1 MSTNTKTSANAQSPD
16 ASQGQL
22 KGLPHSHGGSHTH
35 SHLHGGADR
44 HVEGRRVTWI
54 SVVVNVVL
62 TAMQIVVGVVAHSQS
77 LIADAMHTLSDIVSD
92 MFVLYAN
99 RKGAE
104 AADEEHPYGHGRY
117 ETAASLVL
125 GMLLATTGCGI
136 LITAAER
143 LSDLNSVPPVGIA
156 AMWAAI
162 FTLLAKEG
170 LFRYMLAIAER
181 LRSPMLVA
189 NAWHARADAL
199 SSLVVAAGIA
209 GALLGFNFADAAA
222 AIVVGAMIIRAGL
235 RFAWDALQELIDT
248 GLSVEEVAA
257 IRATI
262 EHTPGVI
269 DLHDLRTR
277 RMAHQ
282 VLVDAHVQVNPRIS
296 VSEGHRIAEQ
306 ARTRV
311 LAGNEDV
318 LDVLVHVDAE
328 DDLLPQAACIPIPS
342 REVLLE
348 RLADLLGVTLPEN
361 GLVVLHYLGNRVE
374 AEVFLPDDF
383 LSEPGRLEQ
392 VRQRLSE
399 RPVTDEW
406 FSEISLNQRFAP
418 LRGE

>member
-1 MSTNTKTSANAQSPD
+1 MNEQENHH
-16 ASQGQL
+16 G
-22 KGLPHSHGGSHTH
+22 HSHRHAHHHAHHHAHRHGSV
-35 SHLHGGADR
+35 SR
-44 HVEGRRVTWI
+44 HAEARNVTWV

-62 TAMQIVVGVVAHSQS
+62 TALQIVVGMLAYSQS
-77 LIADAMHTLSDIVSD
+77 LIADAMHTLSDIVAD
-92 MFVLYAN
+92 GFVLYAN

-104 AADEEHPYGHGRY
+104 VADQEHPYGHGRY

-125 GMLLATTGCGI
+125 GVLLATTGCGI

-143 LSDLNSVPPVGIA
+143 LSNLNSVPPVGVA
-156 AMWAAI
+156 AMWAAV
-162 FTLLAKEG
+162 FTLLTKEA

-199 SSLVVAAGIA
+199 SSLVVAVGIA
-209 GALLGFNFADAAA
+209 GALAGFNFADAVA
-222 AIVVGAMIIRAGL
+222 AIIVGAMIIRAGL

-262 EHTPGVI
+262 EQTPGVV

-282 VLVDAHVQVNPRIS
+282 VLVDAHIQVNPRIS

-311 LAGNEDV
+311 LAGHDDV

-328 DDLLPQAACIPIPS
+328 DDLLSSAGAATLPP

-348 RLADLLGVTLPEN
+348 RLDDLLGMRLPGN
-361 GLVVLHYLGNRVE
+361 ARVVLHYLGTRVE
-374 AEVFLPDDF
+374 AEVLVPEGFFHDAGEVAALRQG
-383 LSEPGRLEQ
+383 LSLRLDK
-392 VRQRLSE
+392 
-399 RPVTDEW
+399 DEW
-406 FSEISLNQRFAP
+406 FSRVSLNQQIAP
-418 LRGE
+418 